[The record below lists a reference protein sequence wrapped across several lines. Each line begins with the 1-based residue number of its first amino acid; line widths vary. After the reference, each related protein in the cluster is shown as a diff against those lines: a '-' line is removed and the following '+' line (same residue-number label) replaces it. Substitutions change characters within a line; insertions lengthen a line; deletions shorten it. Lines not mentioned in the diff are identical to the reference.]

1 MILLRAFMRTAA
13 AAAMVVCAAQGAVAQ
28 AHDPTTLVKAGLI
41 AEPPAI
47 RPGEPFTV
55 GVRLTMKEHW
65 HTYWSNPGDSGMAT
79 EIRWQL
85 PPGFSA
91 GAIAWPVPQAIPVG
105 PLMNYG
111 YEGTATLL
119 VTITPPADLA
129 PSSRAPLRATVAYLV
144 CQRECIPG
152 EASVSLTLP
161 VAGPTSRAP
170 NATLVET
177 PISVARAAL
186 PLAAPFAARFGV
198 GADAVT
204 ITPAAGGPATA
215 LRGMR
220 FFPASGE
227 VIDHAAPQTF
237 ALTDGRPV
245 LTLKRSTLMQGM
257 PATLDG
263 VLVMDEQVDGDTVSH
278 AFAISATPAVAVT
291 PPVDLTA
298 LLRAIALAVLGG
310 LILNLM
316 PCVFPVLSLKV
327 LQLTGHG
334 EAPASQARAHG
345 LAYAAGVLVTFAGL
359 AALLYAL
366 RAAGGEVGWGFQL
379 QSPVVVASLAFL
391 LFAMGLSLSGV
402 AEFGM
407 AMTRVGTGAAAPP
420 GLPRSFLTG
429 FLATVMATPCTAP
442 FMGTALGFALTQPP
456 AVGMAVFLALGF
468 GLALPVLVLTFVPAL
483 VRRLPRPGAWMETMK
498 QILAF
503 PLYATVAW
511 LVWVLS
517 QQVGPTGMAAALAG
531 LVLVGLAVFLAG
543 KAHHAGR
550 RGAWVARG
558 VALAALLALLP
569 AGRAI
574 ATDPGA
580 MAAGSVRD
588 SRDGAEPFAQ
598 ARLDGLIAEGR
609 RPVFVNLT
617 AAWCITCLVNE
628 RTALASDEV
637 RALFRARNVAYLKG
651 DWTNRNPEITRVLE
665 RHGRSGVPLYLLFS
679 RNGEAQVLPQ
689 ILTERMLVDHLS
701 SL

>member
-1 MILLRAFMRTAA
+1 MIHLRAFMKTAA
-13 AAAMVVCAAQGAVAQ
+13 AAAMVVCAAQGAMAQ
-28 AHDPTTLVKAGLI
+28 PHDPATLVKAELI

-47 RPGEPFTV
+47 RQGEPFTV

-152 EASVSLTLP
+152 EAAVSLTLP

-170 NATLVET
+170 NAPLVET

-186 PLAAPFAARFGV
+186 PLAAPFAARFSV
-198 GADAVT
+198 GANAVT

-237 ALTDGRPV
+237 TVTDGRPV
-245 LTLKRSTLMQGM
+245 LTLKRSTLMQGT

-263 VLVMDEQVDGDTVSH
+263 VLVMDEQVDGGTVSH
-278 AFAISATPAVAVT
+278 AFAVSATPAVAVT

-298 LLRAIALAVLGG
+298 LLQAIALAVLGG

-334 EAPASQARAHG
+334 EAPASQARGHG

-379 QSPVVVASLAFL
+379 QSPVVVAALAFL

-402 AEFGM
+402 AQFGM

-429 FLATVMATPCTAP
+429 FLATVVATPCTAP

-498 QILAF
+498 QVLAF

-588 SRDGAEPFAQ
+588 SRDGTEPFTQ

-679 RNGEAQVLPQ
+679 RNGDAQLLPQ